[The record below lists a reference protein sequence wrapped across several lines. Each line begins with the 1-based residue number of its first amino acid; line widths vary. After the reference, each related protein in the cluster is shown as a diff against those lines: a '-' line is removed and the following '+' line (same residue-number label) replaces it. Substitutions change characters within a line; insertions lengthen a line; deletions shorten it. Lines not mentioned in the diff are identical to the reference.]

1 MDMINHLFDLPS
13 AAIVIG
19 GTLVA
24 TLLRCGWRESW
35 IAAKLVAQLPTRA
48 FNSARVRSEMAVQ
61 IQEIRRDGFVRA
73 EPHQFGDGEFDELS
87 ETLIR
92 HRSIEGLHEEH
103 ERHRARRAVLAGT
116 AGRVLAEAA
125 ELAPV
130 LGLAGTLLA
139 LGGLSDAVTTGSYGP
154 AIGAAVTTTLY
165 GLIAANFLF
174 APLSTAVERRARAE
188 ERERR
193 ELLDWLAEEVGRRVP
208 DTRNAPAHQQSGNT
222 PRVAA

>member
-24 TLLRCGWRESW
+24 TLLRCGWRECW
-35 IAAKLVAQLPTRA
+35 TAAKLVGQLFTRP
-48 FNSARVRSEMAVQ
+48 FDSTRVRSELAVQ
-61 IQEIRRDGFVRA
+61 VQEIRRDGLLRA
-73 EPHQFGDGEFDELS
+73 EPHRFGDGEFDELS

-92 HRSIEGLHEEH
+92 HRSIEALHDEH
-103 ERHRARRAVLAGT
+103 ERHRARRSVLAGT

-165 GLIAANFLF
+165 GLIVANFLF
-174 APLSTAVERRARAE
+174 APLSAAVERRARAE

-193 ELLDWLAEEVGRRVP
+193 ELLDWLADAVGRAAP
-208 DTRNAPAHQQSGNT
+208 DARPASTNSAK
-222 PRVAA
+222 VAA